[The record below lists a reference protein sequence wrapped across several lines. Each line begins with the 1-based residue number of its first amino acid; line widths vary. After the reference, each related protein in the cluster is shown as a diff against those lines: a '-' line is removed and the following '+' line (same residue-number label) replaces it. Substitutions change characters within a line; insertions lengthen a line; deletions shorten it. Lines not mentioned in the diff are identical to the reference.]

1 MTVLRARPIFSS
13 STLARLN
20 FGEPV
25 TAHDPDTGID
35 LSYGF
40 EDVFEGRLR
49 LKAGL
54 LRDQALCVGC
64 DPDDINLSATLLLDG
79 IKAQLR

>member
-1 MTVLRARPIFSS
+1 MTVLRARPVFSQ

-25 TAHDPDTGID
+25 QAYNADTGIE

-49 LKAGL
+49 LKGGVL
-54 LRDQALCVGC
+54 HDQTLCVGC
-64 DPDDINLSATLLLDG
+64 DPDDINLTATLLLDG